1 MNLSEHFTLE
11 EAIRSDTATRKG
23 LDNSPSAEVLANM
36 MEAAEQLEVVRR
48 LLDAPIQVTS
58 WYRSPKLNTLIGGS
72 ATGAHPEGWAID
84 FRAPG
89 FGTPLE
95 VCRAVRDSGI
105 KFDQLIYEGAGSG
118 AWVHISFAP
127 RMRQQVLTAA
137 FKANGVSYTAGIS

>member
-105 KFDQLIYEGAGSG
+105 KFDQLIYEGT
-118 AWVHISFAP
+118 WVHLSFAP
-127 RMRQQVLTAA
+127 KLRQSVLTAH
-137 FKANGVSYTAGIS
+137 FGDGPTHYTAGLP